1 MSYLFDFFSL
11 QDPNV
16 RYVLSGTVL
25 LGMSAGALGC
35 FAILRKRALVGDA
48 VAHAVLPGVAL
59 GFIVAGGKDPLMLV
73 AGSFLF
79 GLLAMVTLDY
89 ITRNSRI
96 SSDAATGIVLSVFFG
111 LGVMLLTTIQNQGFA
126 DQSGLDDFL
135 FGQAASMVREDVT
148 VFGGLSVLIILLIA
162 LAYKELKLVS
172 FDPEYA
178 RVIGYPVRRVEFF
191 LAMLMVMTIT
201 AGIQAVGVV
210 LMASMLIIPAAAA
223 RYWTDSLWVML
234 ILAAFAGATSGIAG
248 SFVSYTAPGMST
260 GPWMV
265 LAAALL
271 FGVSFFLASRRGL
284 VSEHLRRRRLA
295 ERVSGENLLKLLY
308 RMEERDLRTDRM
320 RTVEDL
326 NREQILGRRE
336 LYRTMER
343 LRRRGL
349 VECSKGDPQ
358 ACLLTRNGR
367 SEARRLVRVHRLWEK
382 YLSEHLQIAEDHV
395 HGGAEAMEHL
405 ISSDIERELV
415 HLLGAPGTDPHQ
427 SRIPYD
433 EDTKISPERTSENDK
448 EDRVASSLGK
458 SASKREDRNTHGT
471 DKENRNVQSPRN
483 PGRDNGGTRT

>member
-1 MSYLFDFFSL
+1 MSYLIDFFSL

-16 RYVLSGTVL
+16 RYVLAGTVL

-59 GFIVAGGKDPLMLV
+59 GFILAGGKDPLLLV

-79 GLLAMVTLDY
+79 GLLAMITLDF
-89 ITRNSRI
+89 IARNSRI
-96 SSDAATGIVLSVFFG
+96 SPDTATGIVLSVFFG
-111 LGVMLLTTIQNQGFA
+111 LGVMLLTTIQNHGFA

-135 FGQAASMVREDVT
+135 FGQAASMVREDVA
-148 VFGGLSVLIILLIA
+148 VFGGLSLLIILLIA

-178 RVIGYPVRRVEFF
+178 RVIGYPVRRVDFF

-223 RYWTDSLWVML
+223 RYWTDSLWIML
-234 ILAAFAGATSGIAG
+234 ILAAIAGAVSGIAG

-271 FGVSFFLASRRGL
+271 FGFSFFLAPRRGL
-284 VSEHLRRRRLA
+284 LSEHLRRRRLA
-295 ERVSGENLLKLLY
+295 DRVAGENLLKVLY

-320 RTVEDL
+320 RTVDDL
-326 NREQILGRRE
+326 NREQLKHRRV
-336 LYRTMER
+336 LYRAMER

-349 VECSKGDPQ
+349 VERSKGEPQ
-358 ACLLTRNGR
+358 ACVLTTSGR
-367 SEARRLVRVHRLWEK
+367 SEARRLVRVHRLWEQ
-382 YLSEHLQIAEDHV
+382 YLSEHLLIAEDHV

-415 HLLGAPGTDPHQ
+415 QLLGSPGTDPHHR
-427 SRIPYD
+427 RIPYD
-433 EDTKISPERTSENDK
+433 EDAEVPDSQDSKSGGEN
-448 EDRVASSLGK
+448 
-458 SASKREDRNTHGT
+458 T
-471 DKENRNVQSPRN
+471 
-483 PGRDNGGTRT
+483 